1 MHELKLGLIEIQ
13 LPEKYI
19 KENFDV
25 SSEGTSTCTVIVNV
39 CTRIMI
45 NIMHGSIPAV
55 TIPPGQYPRD
65 LYFLQE
71 CSKFPTPG
79 TLKLDNSPPR
89 GIATLYC

>member
-55 TIPPGQYPRD
+55 TIPPPGN
-65 LYFLQE
+65 
-71 CSKFPTPG
+71 TPG
-79 TLKLDNSPPR
+79 ICIFCKNVVNSPPP
-89 GIATLYC
+89 GL

>member
-45 NIMHGSIPAV
+45 NIMHGSIAAV

-65 LYFLQE
+65 LYF
-71 CSKFPTPG
+71 FA
-79 TLKLDNSPPR
+79 R
-89 GIATLYC
+89 M